1 MEGEKVKILV
11 IEDNPEDI
19 ALMQR
24 ELSRHHFDIDFA
36 ISGEEGL
43 RSLKEKG
50 YDVVVADYA
59 MPEMT
64 GLDVLD
70 RMKKENYDIPLVIM
84 TGSGSERI
92 AVEAMKKGAYD
103 YLVKSFDSGWLE
115 IFPSIIQNSI
125 ERYKMIKE
133 KERAEEE
140 LRRTL
145 YQLEKAQDQLKELA
159 ITDDLTKLYNRRQFF
174 NQLKQEIR
182 RAKRLDDPLSLIILD
197 IDDFKPYNDR
207 YGHLEGDAVLKK
219 LAEVIKDNIR
229 QIDSA
234 YRYGGEEFA
243 VILPVTKIQDGVI
256 VAERIRKAFE
266 EIEFT
271 PKVSE
276 DRVDQVHKAVSIGI
290 AELRPD
296 YELRDLV
303 RHADDAMYEAK
314 RRGKNRVFVN
324 GSQHG

>member
-92 AVEAMKKGAYD
+92 AVEAMKKGPMTI
-103 YLVKSFDSGWLE
+103 LSSR
-115 IFPSIIQNSI
+115 SIQ
-125 ERYKMIKE
+125 
-133 KERAEEE
+133 A
-140 LRRTL
+140 
-145 YQLEKAQDQLKELA
+145 
-159 ITDDLTKLYNRRQFF
+159 
-174 NQLKQEIR
+174 
-182 RAKRLDDPLSLIILD
+182 
-197 IDDFKPYNDR
+197 
-207 YGHLEGDAVLKK
+207 G
-219 LAEVIKDNIR
+219 
-229 QIDSA
+229 
-234 YRYGGEEFA
+234 
-243 VILPVTKIQDGVI
+243 
-256 VAERIRKAFE
+256 
-266 EIEFT
+266 
-271 PKVSE
+271 
-276 DRVDQVHKAVSIGI
+276 
-290 AELRPD
+290 
-296 YELRDLV
+296 
-303 RHADDAMYEAK
+303 
-314 RRGKNRVFVN
+314 
-324 GSQHG
+324 